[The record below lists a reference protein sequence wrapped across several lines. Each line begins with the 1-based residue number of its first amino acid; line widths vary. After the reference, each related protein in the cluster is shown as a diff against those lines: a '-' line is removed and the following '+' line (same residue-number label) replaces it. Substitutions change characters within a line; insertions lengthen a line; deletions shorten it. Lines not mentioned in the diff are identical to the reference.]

1 MTPDPSNKRLQVL
14 FIDNFDSFVFNL
26 VDEYQRLGCAVQVWR
41 NDIEVEQALAVADGL
56 SRPRLVVISPG
67 PGAPENAGCCLDLLR
82 AAPKDLP
89 IFGVCLGQQAMLEAF
104 GGRVDRAP
112 EVVHGKASQITH
124 DGQGLFAGLPS
135 PLAAGRYHSLVG
147 VRVPD
152 EFRVTASLGNLPMAV
167 AHTQR
172 PIAGVQFHPESIL
185 TPWGSALIKNTISW
199 ASEAAC

>member
-1 MTPDPSNKRLQVL
+1 MKPDPAKKPLQVL

-41 NDIEVEQALAVADGL
+41 NDIQVEQALALADGL

-67 PGAPENAGCCLDLLR
+67 PGAPKNAGCCLDLLR

-112 EVVHGKASQITH
+112 EAVHGKASQITH
-124 DGQGLFAGLPS
+124 DGKGLFAGLPS
-135 PLAAGRYHSLVG
+135 PLAAARYHSLVG

-152 EFRVTASLGNLPMAV
+152 EFRVTASLGSLPMAV

-199 ASEAAC
+199 ASEAGC

>member
-1 MTPDPSNKRLQVL
+1 MTPDPSNKRLKVL

-41 NDIEVEQALAVADGL
+41 NDIEVEQALALADGL

>member
-41 NDIEVEQALAVADGL
+41 NDIEVEQALALADGL